1 MAADI
6 AAADIPPGDEIAEG
20 LAQPSSLAAF
30 WAAFRE
36 NKGAV
41 FGLAVFGLVI
51 LLALSANVVAPYS
64 PIDQFRDAV
73 RAPPLWETG
82 GSWRFILGTDGDG
95 HDMLSRLIFGARV
108 SLLIGFSVMSV
119 SFVIGVVLGLLAAM
133 TGPIVDVAVTQLMDL
148 IMAVPS
154 LVLAILVVAVLGPS
168 LANTIVAV
176 TIVYLPR
183 YVRLVR
189 ASALGE
195 LNKDYVTAA
204 RLVGVGPLR
213 LALST
218 VLPNCLAPLIVMAA
232 LGVSD
237 AILEAAGLGFLG
249 LGAQPPTPEW
259 GSMLAD
265 SREFIRSD
273 PWIVDIARPRHPHHR
288 RRHQP
293 DRRRLARRARSED
306 AAELMTPEC
315 AHEPFLIALA
325 KTMGPT
331 LALLGAIVAW
341 LANNLISWCG
351 WQIGRSVRCF
361 EAMKALKAEIA
372 SNRESELYYANSA
385 SVDALVQQLKTDLG
399 PYKPWTPYAP
409 VVERNPV
416 FDNLV
421 GSLAVL
427 PARVSERVVAYYN
440 LTSGLTAQLK
450 DFTSEAYKQLSR
462 ARQEAVIRDLYPLG
476 AQIALA
482 ADSALAT
489 IELYLQ
495 RYRLA
500 LALFVA
506 AGALTLLIGVP
517 ALIGASSRFVQ
528 VFISAAEWASTCDMV
543 PKK

>member
-6 AAADIPPGDEIAEG
+6 AAAGDEMAEG

-41 FGLAVFGLVI
+41 FGLAVFGLVV

-108 SLLIGFSVMSV
+108 SLLIGFSVMSF

-133 TGPIVDVAVTQLMDL
+133 TGPIVDVAVTRLMDL

-213 LALST
+213 LAWST

-273 PWIVDIARPRHPHHR
+273 PWIVTLPGLAILITVIAINLTGDGLRDALDPKN
-288 RRHQP
+288 
-293 DRRRLARRARSED
+293 
-306 AAELMTPEC
+306 AAEL
-315 AHEPFLIALA
+315 
-325 KTMGPT
+325 
-331 LALLGAIVAW
+331 
-341 LANNLISWCG
+341 
-351 WQIGRSVRCF
+351 
-361 EAMKALKAEIA
+361 
-372 SNRESELYYANSA
+372 SEGANS
-385 SVDALVQQLKTDLG
+385 DRT
-399 PYKPWTPYAP
+399 Y
-409 VVERNPV
+409 R
-416 FDNLV
+416 
-421 GSLAVL
+421 VL
-427 PARVSERVVAYYN
+427 PTRNR
-440 LTSGLTAQLK
+440 
-450 DFTSEAYKQLSR
+450 
-462 ARQEAVIRDLYPLG
+462 
-476 AQIALA
+476 
-482 ADSALAT
+482 SALADFLW
-489 IELYLQ
+489 I
-495 RYRLA
+495 R
-500 LALFVA
+500 
-506 AGALTLLIGVP
+506 
-517 ALIGASSRFVQ
+517 
-528 VFISAAEWASTCDMV
+528 
-543 PKK
+543 